1 MVFAANAGGA
11 GAGELRVCPT
21 CGAVAPVDTPHCTI
35 CRGALGVRVKSV
47 ALPLVGRAWSRM
59 EVSLPCQ
66 RCGATVLV
74 RPESLDGPQHCAH
87 CGHGNEVDLGWW
99 HEALQYAHAAADLSA
114 PNDPQRDALGPW
126 NPFHGLGDT
135 VPAVDLPSDRLPS
148 STPLRIRVGT
158 GSPLCPRCASPVL
171 VRALRGGRSTAECT
185 GCGEREAF
193 ALAESLTSHLPSL
206 RAIVAYG
213 AEAAATQGRVE
224 PWWLLFEGTST
235 LRPLVIAEKE
245 RSDREASERAAW
257 EQHNL
262 QERERQEREAQLA
275 AAQRQREEA
284 EAQRSERARQERAER
299 QRIDNDLRATHTQLE
314 EERAQRQRAEE
325 ARSRLEE
332 NLKTAR
338 EQFVHDRT
346 RIQQEGQAAV
356 EQSRREAWQQ
366 IEQMRVTLGQTEA
379 AWQGRV
385 AKLEADAAAVAKRH
399 RRRWIV
405 AIVLW
410 VIFFLAVAADIAL
423 VFMSPR

>member
-1 MVFAANAGGA
+1 M
-11 GAGELRVCPT
+11 CPT
-21 CGAVAPVDTPHCTI
+21 CGAVAPTGDAHCTI
-35 CRGALGVRVKSV
+35 CRGALGVRVKPV
-47 ALPLVGRAWSRM
+47 ALPLPGRAWARM

-74 RPESLDGPQHCAH
+74 RPESLAAPLPCAH

-99 HEALQYAHAAADLSA
+99 QEALQYAHAAADLSA
-114 PNDPQRDALGPW
+114 PDDPERDALGPW
-126 NPFHGLGDT
+126 NPFHGLGDS
-135 VPAVDLPSDRLPS
+135 VAAVDLPSEQLPS
-148 STPLRIRVGT
+148 STPLRMRVGT

-193 ALAESLTSHLPSL
+193 ALTEALTAHTPAL

-213 AEAAATQGRVE
+213 AEAAAAQGRVE
-224 PWWLLFEGTST
+224 PWWLLFEGPST
-235 LRPLVIAEKE
+235 LRPLVVAEKE
-245 RSDREASERAAW
+245 RNDREASERAAW
-257 EQHNL
+257 EQWNL
-262 QERERQEREAQLA
+262 QERERQEREARLA
-275 AAQRQREEA
+275 ESQRQREEA

-299 QRIDNDLRATHTQLE
+299 QRLDNDLRSTHAQLE
-314 EERAQRQRAEE
+314 EERAGRQRAEE

-356 EQSRREAWQQ
+356 EAARREAWQQ
-366 IEQMRVTLGQTEA
+366 IEQMRASMAQTDG

-385 AKLEADAAAVAKRH
+385 AKLEADAAATAKRH
-399 RRRWIV
+399 RRRWMV

-410 VIFFLAVAADIAL
+410 VVFFLAVAADIAL